1 MIIELTENEIGKRID
16 VAISDLVPS
25 LSRTKV
31 QKLIKDGKISSNGY
45 TILDSSKKIIIP
57 AHISIDNSELS
68 EDYEIIPEDIKL
80 DIVYEDEYIIVIN
93 KPAGLVCHP
102 APGHRNGTLVNA
114 LAYHFKNNLSDL
126 GGKYRPGII
135 HRLDKDTS
143 GLMMVA
149 KSNEAH
155 MEFAQLFANEK
166 GNLIKRKYICFVLGY
181 PNPQKGKIETCITR
195 HPRNRQIFITHP
207 TCGKTATTLYS
218 TIRTQYFS
226 STNAISQ
233 VMCELLTGRTHQ
245 IRVHMQHIGCNIIG
259 DPFYGKSKISNVYP
273 EIIKSIHRQALHSSF
288 LEFFHPFYKKW
299 LNFQC
304 IIPADMQQIEHLFK

>member
-1 MIIELTENEIGKRID
+1 MIIKLTENEIGKRID
-16 VAISDLVPS
+16 VAISDIVPY

-31 QKLIKDGKISSNGY
+31 QKLIKDGKISSNGF
-45 TILDSSKKIIIP
+45 IMLDPSKKIIIP
-57 AHISIDNSELS
+57 THISVDNSELPK
-68 EDYEIIPEDIKL
+68 DYEIIPEDIGL

-143 GLMMVA
+143 GLMMIA

-155 MEFAQLFANEK
+155 MEFANLFANEK
-166 GNLIKRKYICFVLGY
+166 GNLIKRKYICFVFGC
-181 PNPQKGKIETCITR
+181 PNPKKGNIETFIIR
-195 HPRNRQIFITHP
+195 HPKNRQIFITHP
-207 TCGKTATTLYS
+207 TCGKTAITLYS
-218 TIRTQYFS
+218 TIRTKYFS
-226 STNAISQ
+226 SSISISQ

-245 IRVHMQHIGCNIIG
+245 IRVHMKHIGCNIVG
-259 DPFYGKSKISNVYP
+259 DPTYGKARVSTIYP
-273 EIIKSIHRQALHSSF
+273 EIIKSIHRQALHSSI

-299 LNFQC
+299 LKFQSN
-304 IIPADMQQIEHLFK
+304 IPDDMQQIAELLD